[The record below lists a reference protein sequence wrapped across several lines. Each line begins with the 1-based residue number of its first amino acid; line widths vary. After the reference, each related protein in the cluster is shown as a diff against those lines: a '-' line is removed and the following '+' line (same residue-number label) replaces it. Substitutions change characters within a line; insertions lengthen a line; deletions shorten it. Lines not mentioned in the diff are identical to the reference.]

1 MVYTSLVISILVA
14 VLAIALGGAY
24 FSGALDPLIQQLGVL
39 FFKAKA
45 EAEVKKLQAQGL
57 QEGEDFV
64 KGISLLIFLLPP
76 SIKILCSICS
86 NHKREGSVLRW

>member
-1 MVYTSLVISILVA
+1 MVYTSIIISIAIA

-24 FSGALDPLIQQLGVL
+24 ISGALDPIIQQLGVL

-57 QEGEDFV
+57 KEGEDFV
-64 KGISLLIFLLPP
+64 KGMFPCLLP
-76 SIKILCSICS
+76 SC
-86 NHKREGSVLRW
+86 